1 MITNTFSL
9 NFTSTEIENERT
21 FGEGGGVL
29 ENKQG
34 WTRGEEGVKT
44 RESWANVVF
53 EGPPVAVVR
62 NFTLMNVRSNL
73 R

>member
-21 FGEGGGVL
+21 FGGEGGVL

-34 WTRGEEGVKT
+34 WRG
-44 RESWANVVF
+44 A
-53 EGPPVAVVR
+53 
-62 NFTLMNVRSNL
+62 NL
-73 R
+73 RNLERT